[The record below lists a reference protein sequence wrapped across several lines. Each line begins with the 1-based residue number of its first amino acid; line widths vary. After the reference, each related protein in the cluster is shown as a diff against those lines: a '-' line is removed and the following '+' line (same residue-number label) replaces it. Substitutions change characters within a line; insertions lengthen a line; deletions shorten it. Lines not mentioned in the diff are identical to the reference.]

1 MAKVLFYFC
10 TRPPVAIRRGNI
22 CFLHHVPPQVT
33 CLDRMGFRRSLRGGW
48 PCDPGL
54 PEGQGLSSDA
64 TSHCTGSKHPQIL
77 CHSVLFPCLTLLPL
91 KSCPLVPLGTS
102 ADTYIDTS

>member
-1 MAKVLFYFC
+1 MAKVLFYFW
-10 TRPPVAIRRGNI
+10 TRPPVAIRHGNI
-22 CFLHHVPPQVT
+22 CFLRHVPPQVT

-64 TSHCTGSKHPQIL
+64 TSQCTGSKPRLEGSQTSPDFLSLIAVYVP
-77 CHSVLFPCLTLLPL
+77 HSAAPEKLSFGP
-91 KSCPLVPLGTS
+91 SG
-102 ADTYIDTS
+102 DIG